1 MLWEEV
7 VVTPGAIVD
16 AKKCDAGCIFLRE
29 EVLFWPL
36 CFLSERFPVLQVKS
50 FTASVSLSPENGF
63 VDGHNWLPVL

>member
-1 MLWEEV
+1 M
-7 VVTPGAIVD
+7 TPGAIVD
-16 AKKCDAGCIFLRE
+16 TKKCDAGCIFLRE

-36 CFLSERFPVLQVKS
+36 CFLSEWFPVLQVKS